1 MIKNIT
7 TYLSI
12 VYIFNTLKKS
22 KDLQA
27 VLRTKWVIQFG
38 SFEKFSYLC
47 PNNITEKQ
55 YGLMA
60 KIMFIIF
67 FLIQTVEMTAQHGS
81 NQQLYQTL
89 DSLIANYDHLTAEKE
104 RQVAAIKEGVKG
116 ITLTAEQEYDINQR
130 LYDEYVAYKF
140 DSAFYYI
147 DKNVKALQGSGDH
160 NRFAASAVR
169 MAHILAVTGLF
180 DRARRLL
187 DQVIPDSINDEQ
199 KIAFY
204 NQQSELNIYR
214 TEMAQHTPYM
224 YDYVQ
229 RAQYYRQLVLQIA
242 PKDSYDYIFNSA
254 TYICE
259 AGDTDQAIQMLENY
273 LQTLKEGTRSY
284 SIVTSTLAF
293 FYQTKQMREQQ
304 ERYLLLSAI
313 SDERSAIRENNSMRS
328 LAELLIERG
337 DYDNAYRYLYQ
348 AISEARFYGSR
359 IRMMQVS
366 HMAPQILQL
375 YDAERTQTQQRT
387 NLFLFVI
394 SVISLIL
401 AISIVYTTIL
411 YRKKHMAGLQ
421 IIEMN
426 KMLAKHSDEIEHVN
440 TQMKEANRIKEEY
453 IGRFLEL
460 SSMLLSNTE
469 QRLKQLNRLARER
482 KLEELYAE
490 LKTMEPVNTGVRT
503 FHSHFDTAFLNIYP
517 HFICEVNKLLTP
529 ENQFS
534 VENEGTSAKHLTTE
548 LRILALIRLD
558 ITDNQEIAD
567 ILRSSITTIYT
578 YRSKLK
584 SKAIH
589 KDSFEDDIRE
599 IATY

>member
-1 MIKNIT
+1 MIRQCIILILMVLT
-7 TYLSI
+7 TESRAQ
-12 VYIFNTLKKS
+12 
-22 KDLQA
+22 QA
-27 VLRTKWVIQFG
+27 
-38 SFEKFSYLC
+38 
-47 PNNITEKQ
+47 
-55 YGLMA
+55 
-60 KIMFIIF
+60 
-67 FLIQTVEMTAQHGS
+67 S
-81 NQQLYQTL
+81 NRQLYQTL
-89 DSLIANYDHLTAEKE
+89 DSLIEHYDQLTADKE
-104 RQVAAIKEGVKG
+104 RRVAAIKEGVKG
-116 ITLTAEQEYDINQR
+116 ITLTAEQQYDVNQR

-147 DKNVKALQGSGDH
+147 DKNVKALRKSGYH

-187 DQVIPDSINDEQ
+187 DEVAVDSINDQQ

-204 NQQSELNIYR
+204 NQQSELNLYR
-214 TEMAQHTPYM
+214 SEMAQNTEYF
-224 YDYVQ
+224 YDYIQ
-229 RAQYYRQLVLQIA
+229 RVQYYRQLVIQIA
-242 PKDSYDYIFNSA
+242 PKDSYDYIFNQA

-259 AGDTDQAIQMLENY
+259 AGDTNKAIQMLEDY
-273 LQTLKEGTRSY
+273 LLKLEEGTRAY

-293 FYQTKQMREQQ
+293 FYQTKEMQQQQ

-313 SDERSAIRENNSMRS
+313 SDERCAIRENNSLRILSEILMN
-328 LAELLIERG
+328 RG
-337 DYDNAYRYLYQ
+337 NNDDAYRYLLQ

-359 IRMMQVS
+359 IRMMQVGR
-366 HMAPQILQL
+366 MAPQILQL

-387 NLFLFVI
+387 NLLLAII
-394 SVISLIL
+394 SFISLVL
-401 AISIVYTTIL
+401 AGIIVYTLRL
-411 YRKKHMAGLQ
+411 YRKKHAAGLQ

-426 KMLAKHSDEIEHVN
+426 KILAKHTEEIETVN

-469 QRLKQLNRLARER
+469 QRMKQLNRLARER

-490 LKTMEPVNTGVRT
+490 LKTMEPVNTGIRT

-517 HFICEVNKLLTP
+517 HFISEVNKLLTP
-529 ENQFS
+529 ENQFITD
-534 VENEGTSAKHLTTE
+534 NDGATAKRLTTE

-584 SKAIH
+584 AKALN
-589 KDSFEDDIRE
+589 KETFEDDVRK

>member
-1 MIKNIT
+1 MIRQCIILILMVLT
-7 TYLSI
+7 TESRAQ
-12 VYIFNTLKKS
+12 
-22 KDLQA
+22 QA
-27 VLRTKWVIQFG
+27 
-38 SFEKFSYLC
+38 
-47 PNNITEKQ
+47 
-55 YGLMA
+55 
-60 KIMFIIF
+60 
-67 FLIQTVEMTAQHGS
+67 S
-81 NQQLYQTL
+81 NRQLYQTL
-89 DSLIANYDHLTAEKE
+89 DSLIEHYDQLTADKE
-104 RQVAAIKEGVKG
+104 RRVAAIKEGVKG
-116 ITLTAEQEYDINQR
+116 ITLTAEQQYDLNQR

-147 DKNVKALQGSGDH
+147 DKNVKALRKSGNH

-187 DQVIPDSINDEQ
+187 DEVAVDSINDQQ

-204 NQQSELNIYR
+204 NQQSELNLYR
-214 TEMAQHTPYM
+214 SEMAQNTEYF
-224 YDYVQ
+224 YDYIQ
-229 RAQYYRQLVLQIA
+229 RAQYYRQLVIQIA
-242 PKDSYDYIFNSA
+242 PKDSYDYIFNQA

-259 AGDTDQAIQMLENY
+259 AGDTNKAIQMLEDC
-273 LQTLKEGTRSY
+273 LLKLEEGTRAY

-293 FYQTKQMREQQ
+293 FYQTKEMHQQQ

-313 SDERSAIRENNSMRS
+313 SDERCAIRENNSLRILSEILMN
-328 LAELLIERG
+328 RG
-337 DYDNAYRYLYQ
+337 NNDDAYRYLLQ

-359 IRMMQVS
+359 IRMMQVGR
-366 HMAPQILQL
+366 MAPQILQL

-387 NLFLFVI
+387 NLLLAII
-394 SVISLIL
+394 SFISLVL
-401 AISIVYTTIL
+401 AGIIVYTLRL
-411 YRKKHMAGLQ
+411 YRKKHAAGLQ

-426 KMLAKHSDEIEHVN
+426 KILAKHTEEIETVN

-469 QRLKQLNRLARER
+469 QRMKQLNRLARER

-490 LKTMEPVNTGVRT
+490 LKTMEPVNTGIRT

-517 HFICEVNKLLTP
+517 HFISEVNKLLTP
-529 ENQFS
+529 ENQFITD
-534 VENEGTSAKHLTTE
+534 NDGATAKRLTTE

-584 SKAIH
+584 AKALN
-589 KDSFEDDIRE
+589 KETFEDDVRK

>member
-1 MIKNIT
+1 MIRQCIILILMVLT
-7 TYLSI
+7 TESRAQ
-12 VYIFNTLKKS
+12 
-22 KDLQA
+22 QA
-27 VLRTKWVIQFG
+27 
-38 SFEKFSYLC
+38 
-47 PNNITEKQ
+47 
-55 YGLMA
+55 
-60 KIMFIIF
+60 
-67 FLIQTVEMTAQHGS
+67 S
-81 NQQLYQTL
+81 NRQLYQTL
-89 DSLIANYDHLTAEKE
+89 DSLIEHYDQLTAEKE
-104 RQVAAIKEGVKG
+104 RRVAAIKEGVKG
-116 ITLTAEQEYDINQR
+116 ITLTAEQQYDLNQR

-147 DKNVKALQGSGDH
+147 DKNVKALRKSGNH

-187 DQVIPDSINDEQ
+187 DEVAVDSINDQQ

-204 NQQSELNIYR
+204 NQQSELNLYR
-214 TEMAQHTPYM
+214 SEMAQNTKYF
-224 YDYVQ
+224 YDYIQ
-229 RAQYYRQLVLQIA
+229 RAQYYRQLVIQIA
-242 PKDSYDYIFNSA
+242 SKDSYDYIFNQA

-259 AGDTDQAIQMLENY
+259 AGDTNKAIQMLEDY
-273 LQTLKEGTRSY
+273 LLKLEKGTRAY

-293 FYQTKQMREQQ
+293 FYQTKEMHQQQ
-304 ERYLLLSAI
+304 EHYLLLSAI
-313 SDERSAIRENNSMRS
+313 SDERCAIRENNSLRILSEILMN
-328 LAELLIERG
+328 RG
-337 DYDNAYRYLYQ
+337 NNDDAYRYLLQ

-359 IRMMQVS
+359 IRMMQVGR
-366 HMAPQILQL
+366 MAPQILQL

-387 NLFLFVI
+387 NLLLAII
-394 SVISLIL
+394 SFISLIL
-401 AISIVYTTIL
+401 AGIIVYTLRL
-411 YRKKHMAGLQ
+411 YRKKHAAGLQ

-426 KMLAKHSDEIEHVN
+426 TILAKHTEEIETVN
-440 TQMKEANRIKEEY
+440 MQMKEANRIKEEY

-469 QRLKQLNRLARER
+469 QRMKQLNRLARER

-490 LKTMEPVNTGVRT
+490 LKTMEPVNTGIRT

-517 HFICEVNKLLTP
+517 HFISEVNKLLTP
-529 ENQFS
+529 ENQFITD
-534 VENEGTSAKHLTTE
+534 NDGAPAKRLTTE

-584 SKAIH
+584 AKALN
-589 KDSFEDDIRE
+589 KETFEDDVRK

>member
-1 MIKNIT
+1 MIRQCIILILMVLT
-7 TYLSI
+7 TESRAQ
-12 VYIFNTLKKS
+12 
-22 KDLQA
+22 QA
-27 VLRTKWVIQFG
+27 
-38 SFEKFSYLC
+38 
-47 PNNITEKQ
+47 
-55 YGLMA
+55 
-60 KIMFIIF
+60 
-67 FLIQTVEMTAQHGS
+67 S
-81 NQQLYQTL
+81 NRQLYQTL
-89 DSLIANYDHLTAEKE
+89 DSLIEHYDQLTADKE
-104 RQVAAIKEGVKG
+104 RRVAAIKEGVKG
-116 ITLTAEQEYDINQR
+116 ITLTAEQQYDLNQR

-147 DKNVKALQGSGDH
+147 DKNVKALRKSGNH

-187 DQVIPDSINDEQ
+187 DEVAVDSINDQQ

-204 NQQSELNIYR
+204 NQQSELNLYR
-214 TEMAQHTPYM
+214 SEMAQNTEYF
-224 YDYVQ
+224 YDYIQ
-229 RAQYYRQLVLQIA
+229 RVQYYRQLVIQIA
-242 PKDSYDYIFNSA
+242 PKDSYDYIFNQA

-259 AGDTDQAIQMLENY
+259 AGDTNKAIQMLEDY
-273 LQTLKEGTRSY
+273 LLKLEEGTRAY

-293 FYQTKQMREQQ
+293 FYQTKEMQQQQ

-313 SDERSAIRENNSMRS
+313 SDERCAIRENNSLRILSEILMN
-328 LAELLIERG
+328 RG
-337 DYDNAYRYLYQ
+337 NNDDAYRYLLQ

-359 IRMMQVS
+359 IRMMQVGR
-366 HMAPQILQL
+366 MAPQILQL

-387 NLFLFVI
+387 NLLLAII
-394 SVISLIL
+394 SFISLVL
-401 AISIVYTTIL
+401 AGIIVYTLRL
-411 YRKKHMAGLQ
+411 YHKKHAAGLQ

-426 KMLAKHSDEIEHVN
+426 KILAKHTEEIETVN

-469 QRLKQLNRLARER
+469 QRMKQLNRLARER

-490 LKTMEPVNTGVRT
+490 LKTMEPVNTGIRT

-517 HFICEVNKLLTP
+517 HFISEVNKLLTP
-529 ENQFS
+529 ENQFITD
-534 VENEGTSAKHLTTE
+534 NDGATAKRLTTE

-584 SKAIH
+584 ARAVSK
-589 KDSFEDDIRE
+589 DTFEDDIRK